1 MTAVDAI
8 SQVEDWLRTDVCP
21 RILLKVPPGDGS
33 PDSSQYEYRTGHP
46 EVFSMYWPAGTT
58 NARPGVEYTQP
69 GVMVQV
75 VDGEDEVGGL
85 RSTYGIRLHLGAWN
99 PGRHQQD
106 VWTPSYPSLSLQGE
120 KTEYGPFVRGDGDGF
135 VPVFD
140 DGWRDV
146 WNFLDVVRESLR
158 TARSIGSMQI
168 DPTEPVR
175 FSQYKEND
183 AAINL
188 YPYWF
193 AYIDFTLVASEPGDP
208 SLSEYL

>member
-33 PDSSQYEYRTGHP
+33 PDSARYEYRTGHP

-85 RSTYGIRLHLGAWN
+85 RSTYGVRLHLGAWN

-106 VWTPSYPSLSLQGE
+106 VWTPSSPSLSLQDA

-175 FSQYKEND
+175 FS
-183 AAINL
+183 
-188 YPYWF
+188 
-193 AYIDFTLVASEPGDP
+193 
-208 SLSEYL
+208 